1 MMVDERKLRILKIIV
16 DDFINTAQPVGSRTI
31 AKKYP
36 IGISSATIRNEMA
49 DLEELGYLMQPHTS
63 AGRVPSDQGYR
74 LYVDSLM
81 GHKGLEVEKREL
93 VKQLLAN
100 RVIEV
105 EDIAAEAARLL
116 HSLTG
121 YTAIISMPQFKK
133 STLANMRLVRIN
145 DSKALLIMVA
155 DSGVYRTLQV
165 NLNVASQEILD
176 AISNY
181 LVNKLHGTAI
191 EDIQMRTLNQLKM
204 ELPQFSNLID
214 YLIPIMKGFL
224 NEANSIDLFVEGTN
238 SILDSPEFADVH
250 VARRVF
256 DVAGN
261 KELLYNL
268 LKNPS
273 GNNGG
278 MCVKIGSEIGVEGLE
293 ECSIISAGYCFN
305 ERNNGSIGVLG
316 PKRMEYST
324 VISAVD
330 YVRETLTEIFSG
342 INL

>member
-1 MMVDERKLRILKIIV
+1 MVVDERKLRILKIII

-63 AGRVPSDQGYR
+63 AGRIPSDQGYR

-81 GHKGLEVEKREL
+81 GPKGLEAEKRDL
-93 VKQLLAN
+93 VKRLLVN

-105 EDIAAEAARLL
+105 EDIAIEATRLL

-121 YTAIISMPQFKK
+121 HTAIITMPQFKK
-133 STLANMRLVRIN
+133 STLTNMRLVKIN

-155 DSGVYRTLQV
+155 DSGVVKTLQI
-165 NLNVASQEILD
+165 NLSGATQEILD
-176 AISNY
+176 VISNY
-181 LVNKLHGTAI
+181 LVNKLYGTAI
-191 EDIQMRTLNQLKM
+191 EDIQMRTLTQLKM
-204 ELPQFSNLID
+204 ELPQFGSLID
-214 YLIPIMKGFL
+214 YLIPIMKSVL
-224 NEANSIDLFVEGTN
+224 SENNAVDVFVEGTN
-238 SILDSPEFADVH
+238 SILNSPEFADLN
-250 VARRVF
+250 VAKRVLEI
-256 DVAGN
+256 AGD
-261 KELLYNL
+261 KQQLFNL
-268 LKNPS
+268 LKTPNS
-273 GNNGG
+273 SNGL
-278 MCVKIGSEIGVEGLE
+278 CVKIGSEIGVEGLD
-293 ECSIISAGYCFN
+293 ECAIISAGYCFN
-305 ERNNGSIGVLG
+305 GSNHGSIGVLG
-316 PKRMEYST
+316 PKRLEYST